1 MFTITFYGATKNV
14 TGSRHF
20 LNFNGRNFLID
31 CGIYQEREFLSRNWQ
46 DFPVKPSSIDAVFL
60 THAHLDHCGFLP
72 CIVRDG
78 FKGKIFATR
87 PTIEIAKIALIDAAK
102 LYEED
107 AEKKRRRHQLTG
119 KTPAHPEV
127 PLFTTEDAYDV
138 FDLFQEIPCNE
149 KLDISDG
156 LMLIC
161 HNAGHILGSVIFEFI
176 DKKTG
181 KNLVFTGDLGRP
193 ARPLLPEPERLEK
206 IDYLVVESTYGDRIH
221 EPDYLSYE
229 KIAQVISWTAKNGGN
244 IVVPSFAIERTQEFL
259 YCLKKLLQQNKIPHL
274 MIFIDSPM
282 AIKVTEVFKRYPEF
296 LRQSLIA
303 LDENP
308 FEMDLLHPTE
318 TVEQSKSINHVK
330 GSVIIIA
337 GSGMCTG
344 GRIKHH
350 LASNIGR
357 KESTIMFIGYQAQGT
372 LGREIISGKT
382 EVRILGEMKK
392 VMANIVQVNGF
403 SSHADQSEIL
413 WWLSSLKKPP
423 INTFLV
429 HGENNAIETLKKTLF
444 ERKSIDATIAQYQ
457 MTVRLE

>member
-1 MFTITFYGATKNV
+1 
-14 TGSRHF
+14 
-20 LNFNGRNFLID
+20 
-31 CGIYQEREFLSRNWQ
+31 
-46 DFPVKPSSIDAVFL
+46 
-60 THAHLDHCGFLP
+60 
-72 CIVRDG
+72 
-78 FKGKIFATR
+78 
-87 PTIEIAKIALIDAAK
+87 
-102 LYEED
+102 
-107 AEKKRRRHQLTG
+107 
-119 KTPAHPEV
+119 
-127 PLFTTEDAYDV
+127 
-138 FDLFQEIPCNE
+138 DLFQEIPCNE

-259 YCLKKLLQQNKIPHL
+259 YCLKKLLQQDKIPHL

-296 LRQSLIA
+296 LRQSLIVIG
-303 LDENP
+303 ENP

-382 EVRILGEMKK
+382 EVRILGELRK

-429 HGENNAIETLKKTLF
+429 HGETNAIETLKKTLF

-457 MTVRLE
+457 ITVRLE